1 MALYRDN
8 ELSIY
13 RSTFSGNSANG
24 FGGALAVENTTVSI
38 FHSAFVKNIADAN
51 EDDYGDGGGLYLEGS
66 TSLTMKNTII
76 ALNKDKSP
84 VDLSHPDISLDA
96 TSSVTFNTMGFNF
109 IGDNETVS
117 SAFPMPAFP
126 GGQNLQGDY
135 VGDTAAPLEPVLG
148 TLHNNGGPTNTH
160 VPLAGSPIIDQGHCT
175 LAKVDQRGFSNSS
188 TTNTT
193 RVVDDALI
201 LDAADA
207 CDIGPVEKGAVP

>member
-160 VPLAGSPIIDQGHCT
+160 VPLRSSIKVTAPWLRWISAALVTQVPLTLLGWLMMPLFSMPLMPVILVPWKKVRSP
-175 LAKVDQRGFSNSS
+175 K
-188 TTNTT
+188 
-193 RVVDDALI
+193 
-201 LDAADA
+201 
-207 CDIGPVEKGAVP
+207 